1 MVNMKINKIMN
12 RKYDNITPKIQY
24 KLLKSG
30 RKIEYIE
37 YLIAEDKVLKT
48 FENQLNQNSN
58 RLIIKEEVLTVL
70 SSSFRYPKQMSN
82 DIIDTM
88 IEDNLI
94 EYDGEFLTLN
104 LFFKFVDNLW
114 ILDTKQNK
122 TG

>member
-1 MVNMKINKIMN
+1 M
-12 RKYDNITPKIQY
+12 
-24 KLLKSG
+24 LKSG